1 MPALHFEHLQTYRA
15 MTYYLR
21 PDLRVTTKDQAVDF
35 VNERGFV
42 FFWPIK
48 DVTMPSLWAAVAGD
62 RPVPDEHDDPGH
74 VTWRWKDEMLGA
86 RRWYYAKV
94 LRKKATFI
102 ALGVVPFFYA
112 LTENYGEPEEDYLLQ
127 YQEGRM
133 TFEAKTV
140 YETLLKEGPLD
151 SISLRKAARLT
162 SRESEFAFQP
172 GDRDAPGRLQS
183 APHWSRPGWRVEIR
197 LHLRSGA
204 PLLSR
209 STRTIPADPPGRGTP
224 HFGRIVLA
232 LGRRCPNSR
241 LQHALWLDKAGHGGG
256 DRGAGAVRQRPAQHD
271 DGGSSRRVDRAGDTL
286 SFANPR
292 RAKAVQCKLTG
303 CPTAPFRVRCCAV
316 IQARRLYAGSLRQ
329 LLMKMSSE
337 DFVYHQFPQHGKN
350 WDKHRHKQG
359 AQHTDVVG
367 PGPSGLQSLL

>member
-42 FFWPIK
+42 YFWPIK

-112 LTENYGEPEEDYLLQ
+112 LSENYGEPEEDYLLQ

-162 SRESEFAFQP
+162 SRESECVSTGRSRCSRPTSKCFPPELPRLARGNTPSSTTWCTAFIP
-172 GDRDAPGRLQS
+172 IYPNDPGRS
-183 APHWSRPGWRVEIR
+183 AR
-197 LHLRSGA
+197 
-204 PLLSR
+204 
-209 STRTIPADPPGRGTP
+209 
-224 HFGRIVLA
+224 
-232 LGRRCPNSR
+232 
-241 LQHALWLDKAGHGGG
+241 
-256 DRGAGAVRQRPAQHD
+256 
-271 DGGSSRRVDRAGDTL
+271 
-286 SFANPR
+286 PR
-292 RAKAVQCKLTG
+292 RAAVWPNCTCARSALPRLATSACFLAGQSRTRRQRSRRWCSQASP
-303 CPTAPFRVRCCAV
+303 CPT
-316 IQARRLYAGSLRQ
+316 
-329 LLMKMSSE
+329 
-337 DFVYHQFPQHGKN
+337 
-350 WDKHRHKQG
+350 
-359 AQHTDVVG
+359 
-367 PGPSGLQSLL
+367 